1 MGGRMAEP
9 TWFKRLGD
17 VPGIEYSP
25 PSGTRALKAAAAVPH
40 VSYTSEHGDQTLTWT
55 LPSGEEGDSPVRER
69 TYSVDFGEFDTAKVL
84 RHLAGT
90 LELPGEPV
98 DYHFALQGAIST
110 LWGRRR
116 TEPEVFAEVER
127 LGLLDIGLIE
137 AFPVVAEVGY
147 GREGYLRILAF
158 GHLVTIYEREG
169 AWAEALRIATIAA
182 GFEQL
187 EDQRDKLVERIA
199 QLESENKP

>member
-1 MGGRMAEP
+1 MAEP

-17 VPGIEYSP
+17 VPGVEYAT
-25 PSGTRALKAAAAVPH
+25 PSGTRPLKAAAAVPH
-40 VSYTSEHGDQTLTWT
+40 VAYTSELGTQSVRWT

-116 TEPEVFAEVER
+116 AEPDVFAEVER
-127 LGLLDIGLIE
+127 LGLLDVGLIE
-137 AFPVVAEVGY
+137 ACPVAAEVGY

-169 AWAEALRIATIAA
+169 AWADALRIATIATR
-182 GFEQL
+182 FEQL
-187 EDQRDKLVERIA
+187 EDHRDTLAERVA
-199 QLESENKP
+199 QLQAEAPQ